1 MHLSHITAQAGVFPE
16 VFNNVLA
23 FLHTSGDGFAVV
35 SHLLNHRFRFRVGRI
50 KEVCHVT
57 VVGFRFFPGLCP
69 RETTPLGATAVEEVF
84 GGKNGQESETHLV
97 IGAATT
103 ESCCLLICGFEY
115 TCCLQ
120 LVARENF

>member
-57 VVGFRFFPGLCP
+57 VVGLRFFPGRCP
-69 RETTPLGATAVEEVF
+69 RETTPLGATAEEEVF
-84 GGKNGQESETHLV
+84 CGKNGQEGETHLV

-103 ESCCLLICGFEY
+103 ESCCLLVCGFEY